1 MRHWRGVLLFILYIL
16 SAKLGMKYLSLAP
29 ENLTV
34 LWFPSGIAL
43 IAFLRYGFVSLP
55 FIFISSFYSNWEGLA
70 IASNGK
76 SFIQLISV
84 TSISAFA
91 DSVQPLIAGVIWK
104 KYIRSKLTSVS
115 DLFHLIFFVALI
127 PSLVTI
133 LILGTNLNFFHFFGS
148 FSKFEIFRTL
158 AVILLGDL
166 MGVFVVLPL
175 YVYWKEFSFEGKKV
189 VFGALVLAQ
198 FLFLI
203 YIVPIFPY
211 LYFFSFLILTMIGYF
226 NRLRGVSFAIVQL
239 YVVSILLTNA
249 GQGPFVLPDVFNSYL
264 FLISFLIPFSFLSI
278 FLTILFVRLE
288 DYQAE
293 LEKKVYEKT
302 KLLRNQVF
310 EKNIAI
316 EALRISEKKLND
328 SNKTKDKFFSIIA
341 HDLKSPLSN
350 YNQVTKL
357 IYENYDTYSD
367 SEKRNI
373 LLKMLESSERL
384 YGLLEYLL
392 DWSRTQSQSMPFNPE
407 TLNVRNLTED
417 CFLELKDKVQLKRI
431 QFEILGDVSLSIHA
445 DEAMMRT
452 IFRNLISN
460 AIKFTKEEGSI
471 LFKFSQKE
479 DGIYIECSDTGTGIK
494 SENLEKLFR
503 IDAQLTSIGLE
514 GERGTGL
521 GLILCKEFVN
531 IHGGEIWAESE
542 YKVGTKIFIRLPR

>member
-1 MRHWRGVLLFILYIL
+1 
-16 SAKLGMKYLSLAP
+16 MKYLSLAP

-34 LWFPSGIAL
+34 LWFPAGIAL
-43 IAFLRYGFVSLP
+43 IAFLLYGFASLP
-55 FIFISSFYSNWEGLA
+55 FIFIASFYSNWEGLA

-76 SFIQLISV
+76 SFIQIISV

-91 DSVQPLIAGVIWK
+91 DSVQPMIAGVIWK
-104 KYIRSKLTSVS
+104 KYIRSNLTSVS
-115 DLFHLIFFVALI
+115 DLFHLIFSVALV
-127 PSLVTI
+127 PCLVTVS
-133 LILGTNLNFFHFFGS
+133 ILGSNLFYFHYFDTLS
-148 FSKFEIFRTL
+148 NFEIFRTL
-158 AVILLGDL
+158 TVILLGDL
-166 MGVFVVLPL
+166 MGIFVLLSL
-175 YVYWKEFSFEGKKV
+175 YFHWKDFSFEGKKV
-189 VFGALVLAQ
+189 TFFTLITIQ
-198 FLFLI
+198 FIFLI

-226 NRLRGVSFAIVQL
+226 NRLNGASFAIFQL
-239 YVVSILLTNA
+239 YVVSIFLTNR
-249 GQGPFVLPDVFNSYL
+249 GLGPFVLPDVFESYL
-264 FLISFLIPFSFLSI
+264 FLISFLVPFSFLSV

-302 KLLRNQVF
+302 KLLRNQVL
-310 EKNIAI
+310 EKNNAI
-316 EALRISEKKLND
+316 QALRISEKKLND

-357 IYENYDTYSD
+357 IYENYDIYSD
-367 SEKRNI
+367 LEKRNI

-407 TLNVRNLTED
+407 TLNVRNLTEE
-417 CFLELKDKVQLKRI
+417 CFLDFKDKVQSKRI
-431 QFEILGDVSLSIHA
+431 EFEISGDASLCFHA

-460 AIKFTKEEGSI
+460 AIKFTKEEGRI
-471 LFKFSQKE
+471 LFQFSEKE

-494 SENLEKLFR
+494 RENLEKLFR

-514 GERGTGL
+514 GEKGTGL

-542 YKVGTKIFIRLPR
+542 YGVGTKIFIRLPR